1 MFWSAVPRLLLA
13 TTCIGVSVCV
23 CVYRNYTDQLLFN
36 AQGRDEAGTSGMTPD
51 KINAQSIIRK
61 LLDKIGQ
68 RQMQLDDLW
77 RERKVGSI

>member
-1 MFWSAVPRLLLA
+1 
-13 TTCIGVSVCV
+13 
-23 CVYRNYTDQLLFN
+23 
-36 AQGRDEAGTSGMTPD
+36 MTPD

-77 RERKVGSI
+77 RERKVCGCGWVCVGVWVCGCVW

>member
-1 MFWSAVPRLLLA
+1 
-13 TTCIGVSVCV
+13 
-23 CVYRNYTDQLLFN
+23 
-36 AQGRDEAGTSGMTPD
+36 MTPD

-77 RERKVGSI
+77 RERKVCVCGGGVDVCVGVCV